1 MRLKRDDGKAVDRTT
16 RSALQSAPGQ
26 GNDHVVVGREDP
38 ALAEFTQRCR
48 RDGAGRLGV
57 KARGVESVELPIGRC
72 LRDREGVAVGV
83 GDGIEDLP
91 LPDRLGDLD
100 PVGGRV
106 DAPLGVGRVRTVEL
120 ADDRRDPGRLRAEQP
135 RNLVDPARAL
145 QPTEPR

>member
-1 MRLKRDDGKAVDRTT
+1 
-16 RSALQSAPGQ
+16 
-26 GNDHVVVGREDP
+26 
-38 ALAEFTQRCR
+38 
-48 RDGAGRLGV
+48 
-57 KARGVESVELPIGRC
+57 VESVELPIGRC